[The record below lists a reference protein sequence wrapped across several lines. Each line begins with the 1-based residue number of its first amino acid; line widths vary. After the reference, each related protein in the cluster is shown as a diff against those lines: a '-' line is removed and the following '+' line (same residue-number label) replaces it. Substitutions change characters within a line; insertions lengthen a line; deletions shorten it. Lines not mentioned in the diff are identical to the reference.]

1 MPELPS
7 GEVTFLLTDVEGS
20 TRLWGEYPE
29 LAGRAL
35 ARHDEI
41 MVNVV
46 SAHAGVIPHRG
57 EGDSVLA
64 AFAGAGEAVAA
75 ALALQLAFSAER
87 WPGGVRLRVRMGLH
101 TGEAAIRDGDYEGLE
116 VNRATRR
123 SSCSSTGPAPAGA
136 NSPSRPRMQR
146 PWPRSVTA
154 LTACPSP
161 SSWPPHG

>member
-41 MVNVV
+41 MGAVV
-46 SAHAGVIPHRG
+46 SAHGGVIPHRG

-64 AFAGAGEAVAA
+64 VFAGAGQAVAA
-75 ALALQLAFSAER
+75 ALALQLALSAER
-87 WPGGVRLRVRMGLH
+87 WPGGIPLRVRMGLH

-116 VNRATRR
+116 VNRAARLRGIATEARPFSRGTRP
-123 SSCSSTGPAPAGA
+123 SSSASDC
-136 NSPSRPRMQR
+136 RQR
-146 PWPRSVTA
+146 P
-154 LTACPSP
+154 ACATSGPT
-161 SSWPPHG
+161 G